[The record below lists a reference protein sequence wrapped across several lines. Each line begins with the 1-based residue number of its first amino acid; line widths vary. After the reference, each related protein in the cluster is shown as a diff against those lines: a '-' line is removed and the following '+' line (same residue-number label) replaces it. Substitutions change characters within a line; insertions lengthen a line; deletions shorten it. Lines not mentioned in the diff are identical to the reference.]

1 MKENEMKKYFMICF
15 LFLTP
20 IIIAQ
25 NKNIE
30 SNNKFIRLSNIS
42 NSDLNKI
49 DSLYMPAINIDS
61 SKSVFPNKM
70 DSLNLCCKNLFDG
83 IRETLSKNK
92 FYWQKETKVFIR
104 CYFSKNGDI
113 DYFSYQIKD
122 SSFVQY
128 NEFESALKEYV
139 STFNFGLKGSKKYS
153 QCGSGVFGK
162 KK

>member
-1 MKENEMKKYFMICF
+1 MIYF
-15 LFLTP
+15 LFITP

-25 NKNIE
+25 IQNFE
-30 SNNKFIRLSNIS
+30 SNNKFIRISNLSNS
-42 NSDLNKI
+42 ELFEL
-49 DSLYMPAINIDS
+49 DSLYMPAINVDS

-70 DSLNLCCKNLFDG
+70 DSLNICCKNLFDG
-83 IRETLSKNK
+83 IRDALSKNK

-104 CYFSKNGDI
+104 CYFSNNGDI

-122 SSFVQY
+122 SSFAQY
-128 NEFESALKEYV
+128 NEFENALKDYV
-139 STFNFGLKGSKKYS
+139 STYNFGLKGSKKYS